1 MTIVSIDE
9 LSLFPKTLDD
19 GKSYLKEFVILF
31 RRLMQKERREEG
43 LKKGKGMKQKLLLG
57 GISFSHPL

>member
-1 MTIVSIDE
+1 MSS
-9 LSLFPKTLDD
+9 LSPKILDD
-19 GKSYLKEFVILF
+19 GKSHLKELVVLF
-31 RRLMQKERREEG
+31 RRHMQKVRREEG